1 MIGGDNIAAQRERL
15 LAGLRSGQRATR
27 AELEQAHDVPSV
39 TKRICELIADAWPI
53 ERSRGYVD
61 SPHGLRRATF
71 YRLTGPRLQRDLF
84 E

>member
-1 MIGGDNIAAQRERL
+1 MTGADTIAAQRERL
-15 LAGLRSGQRATR
+15 LAHLRPGRQSTR
-27 AELEQAHDVPSV
+27 AGLERACDVPSV
-39 TKRICELIADAWPI
+39 TKRICELIADSWPI
-53 ERSRGYVD
+53 ERRRGYVD

>member
-1 MIGGDNIAAQRERL
+1 MTGADSITAQRERL
-15 LAGLRSGQRATR
+15 LAKLCPRQPAVR
-27 AELEQAHDVPSV
+27 AELERACDVPSV
-39 TKRICELIADAWPI
+39 TKRICELIADGWPI
-53 ERSRGYVD
+53 ERRRGYVD